1 MPSPYIVRPLTT
13 AQVAQAFPLLA
24 VLDPGLTL
32 ERWSDYATAFVEP
45 SEDAEPRRIM
55 TAQNAQGY
63 IYGLASCRR
72 RCDLHHG
79 CVLEVENFVSL
90 DLTGNK
96 VAANALLTVIEALA
110 REWGC
115 GHISLSLLDP
125 RMRSNLS
132 APRQPAT
139 SLFDF
144 AGYHEEPFRLGKELH
159 RH

>member
-1 MPSPYIVRPLTT
+1 M
-13 AQVAQAFPLLA
+13 
-24 VLDPGLTL
+24 TL

-144 AGYHEEPFRLGKELH
+144 AGYHEEPFRLGKALH

>member
-1 MPSPYIVRPLTT
+1 MSSPYIVRPLTT
-13 AQVAQAFPLLA
+13 AQIAQAFPLLV

-32 ERWSDYATAFVEP
+32 DRWSDYASAFVEP
-45 SEDAEPRRIM
+45 SQDDEPRRIM
-55 TAQNAQGY
+55 TVQNQEGY

-96 VAANALLTVIEALA
+96 VAANMLLTEIEALA
-110 REWGC
+110 REWAC
-115 GHISLSLLDP
+115 GHISLSLLDQ
-125 RMRSNLS
+125 RMRGNLRV
-132 APRQPAT
+132 PDEPAT
-139 SLFDF
+139 SLFDL
-144 AGYHEEPFRLGKELH
+144 AGYQEEPFRLGKELH